1 MTTARN
7 FYDPFT
13 DPARFHGDLPKSGE
27 SIAALCPTP
36 PPAAFSKRQDIAR
49 FCCLRRRQ
57 PAGHIKACKNPK
69 TQTFCIPL
77 RCFFRKCIC
86 GKNRC
91 SALQKT
97 SVSHTVIWDIQKKRQ
112 KSSLRRAERNRGSTA
127 PHPPENNEKV
137 AQSFKKDLTKYFS
150 RDIIKPV
157 VRRMGA

>member
-13 DPARFHGDLPKSGE
+13 DLARFHGDFPKSGE

-36 PPAAFSKRQDIAR
+36 PPAAFSMRQDIAR
-49 FCCLRRRQ
+49 FCYLRRRQ

-77 RCFFRKCIC
+77 RRFFRKCIR
-86 GKNRC
+86 GKKRC
-91 SALQKT
+91 LTLQK
-97 SVSHTVIWDIQKKRQ
+97 SPVSHTVIWDIQKSRQ
-112 KSSLRRAERNRGSTA
+112 KSSLRRAERNQGSTA

-137 AQSFKKDLTKYFS
+137 TQSFKKRLDKVFF
-150 RDIIKPV
+150 P
-157 VRRMGA
+157 